1 MTCDLASLANNT
13 SCSCRHQFCYV
24 CGEDWKT
31 CPCPQWDEARLFARA
46 QDIVNRE
53 PQAAAAQPAQLA
65 DRVAEE
71 AQNLLDNHNCDH
83 EDWERADAGDCEE
96 CGWEAPTYTMVCLQC
111 RLQVCRR
118 CMRNRL

>member
-1 MTCDLASLANNT
+1 MIPLVILANDD

-31 CPCPQWDEARLFARA
+31 CPCPQWDEARLLARA
-46 QDIVNRE
+46 QDIVNRA
-53 PQAAAAQPAQLA
+53 PQPAAAQPAQLA

-71 AQNLLDNHNCDH
+71 AQNLLDNHNCNH
-83 EDWERADAGDCEE
+83 AYWERADAGDCEE
-96 CGWEAPTYTMVCLQC
+96 CGWEAPAYTMVCLQC